1 MKFCIRLFLA
11 ALAASI
17 FAIGSAPARA
27 TLISGWGSEPGNNNG
42 TVTDTTGTLG
52 AGTFN
57 TTTPSGN
64 LTPRALL
71 PSTLT
76 LTNVGD
82 EIVFSGQV
90 AMAAGINGN
99 ESFRYW
105 LVNSN
110 GNATGTLSSGQWTGD
125 TIAGWLGYGA
135 EVANLVNNNG
145 NTILARRTNPNAG
158 NWFSGTGASTILT
171 NGSASLNAAAT
182 YNFSLTLTMASAT
195 SINVAYSF
203 ADTGSMI
210 LLYGNITDSTVST
223 FSYNAVGFLENTSSG
238 GAATYSNVDV
248 TYIPVPEPTS
258 LALLG
263 LAGIGLV
270 SMGLRRRLPTV
281 A

>member
-1 MKFCIRLFLA
+1 
-11 ALAASI
+11 
-17 FAIGSAPARA
+17 
-27 TLISGWGSEPGNNNG
+27 LISGWGSEPGNNNG

-90 AMAAGINGN
+90 AMAGANGINGN
-99 ESFRYW
+99 QSLRLW

-110 GNATGTLSSGQWTGD
+110 GNATGTLSAGQWTGD
-125 TIAGWLGYGA
+125 TITGWLGYGV
-135 EVANLVNNNG
+135 EIANLG
-145 NTILARRTNPNAG
+145 AG
-158 NWFSGTGASTILT
+158 NGQNIINGRVTGNSGSWFSGTGAYSVQNTAY
-171 NGSASLNAAAT
+171 SAAAFATPAT
-182 YNFSLTLTMASAT
+182 YNFNMTLTLVATGIQVSYAFGDTGGTINLSNSA
-195 SINVAYSF
+195 V
-203 ADTGSMI
+203 DTGS
-210 LLYGNITDSTVST
+210 GNTGNVGHVTTTS
-223 FSYNAVGFLENTSSG
+223 FNAIGFLENTSSG

-248 TYIPVPEPTS
+248 TYIAVPEPAS

-263 LAGIGLV
+263 LGG
-270 SMGLRRRLPTV
+270 MGLTLAGLRKRRPLV
-281 A
+281 G